1 MPLPGPQVKVT
12 EGRGCQW
19 TAQRSHHPGVAGAAG
34 HVNAVAVVDPAAH
47 AYPAV
52 QLPVHVDTASPVV
65 DPNRPGSQGPVQA
78 AEGRPVVAP

>member
-1 MPLPGPQVKVT
+1 MALM
-12 EGRGCQW
+12 
-19 TAQRSHHPGVAGAAG
+19 
-34 HVNAVAVVDPAAH
+34 DPAAH

-52 QLPVHVDTASPVV
+52 QFPVQVDTVSPVV